1 MDLMTHT
8 ASQPVS
14 GTPDLPPSI
23 ESLLAQGPL
32 LGPAWPGAA
41 KAIAWIVLL
50 LTALQIGRTAASLPF
65 EQISGVMAGI
75 VGFCF
80 IGLAVIVRAMQTS
93 VVRIDSQGL
102 HQSWITHRSVA
113 WQDIQYAK
121 FVPMLFSKRLIV
133 FRRGGRPL
141 VFQSGNKALQT
152 AFAHIALA
160 YRRQ

>member
-1 MDLMTHT
+1 MTHT
-8 ASQPVS
+8 ASSPAPGISPQ
-14 GTPDLPPSI
+14 DLPPTI
-23 ESLLAQGPL
+23 ASLLAQGPL
-32 LGPAWPGAA
+32 RGPAWPGTA

-65 EQISGVMAGI
+65 EQISGTMAGI

-93 VVRIDSQGL
+93 TVRIDSQGL
-102 HQSWITHRSVA
+102 HQSWITHRSVT

-141 VFQSGNKALQT
+141 VFQSGTRELQT